1 MYFLIFYTLFSFL
14 VGLII
19 EILVIKN
26 FFKKTEVNQVAENV
40 AEINVAENK
49 IKKWWCSLKESKIL
63 ETLREQE
70 FYFCDGIY
78 SF

>member
-19 EILVIKN
+19 EIFVIKI
-26 FFKKTEVNQVAENV
+26 FFKKTEENQDSG
-40 AEINVAENK
+40 AENK

-70 FYFCDGIY
+70 FYFCDGLK
-78 SF
+78 SL